1 MHGNHGKINIFKCNK
16 FNILSYTFCFSPFFN
31 GSAFSLYRLVITS
44 LSLCREMRPP
54 DSTNCVF
61 TSFHSFFHFTKSS
74 PKHPLHRGKAL
85 CHVLGIRQR
94 PRTHLPVP
102 PGAHRLAPKEFITC
116 LSHTRGNEHWHFVAG
131 KSLRDLFIPGLIL
144 TTATFY

>member
-1 MHGNHGKINIFKCNK
+1 MVIMGRLTFLSVTNLIFYLT
-16 FNILSYTFCFSPFFN
+16 LSVSHHSLMVAPSPF
-31 GSAFSLYRLVITS
+31 YRLVITS

-61 TSFHSFFHFTKSS
+61 SSFHSFFHFTKSS

-131 KSLRDLFIPGLIL
+131 KSLRDLFILGLIL